1 MHYLHRQSRQILS
14 RGSNGRVYQH
24 YNRLSVS
31 GVVMFDVTI
40 LVTRDNGAGVTV
52 TLSRWRGEDKLHFE
66 GFALINAK
74 WLLL

>member
-1 MHYLHRQSRQILS
+1 MYCKQYLHYLHRQFRQILT

-40 LVTRDNGAGVTV
+40 LVTRDNGAGCDCHTEQMA
-52 TLSRWRGEDKLHFE
+52 G
-66 GFALINAK
+66 GG
-74 WLLL
+74 